1 MQYLFDTA
9 APIMEQIKS
18 INGAVAKFHL
28 TVDEFRARVLAYQ
41 YRFAHH
47 YLIGA
52 GNPVELATALVEAQI
67 PGATED
73 GNACLPVMRL
83 LSGRFDPTA
92 PKVSFNGIEGLTKF
106 RRNEGWSRYAGVHR
120 WLFQNGIHPDDAE
133 AKILASEG
141 GLTAILAEDRKKN
154 GKTRSKP
161 NEAFIKA
168 ATDEVKSRPAHSVEG
183 AEGENGLR
191 MVWAYVE
198 NGTVRLGGVVSNS
211 EPLAKAAAAKFG
223 ATKPQTIGV
232 SREIIAQAE
241 KQAASM
247 AALRASV
254 TVGEQA

>member
-28 TVDEFRARVLAYQ
+28 SVDEFRARVLAYQ
-41 YRFAHH
+41 YRFSHH

-52 GNPVELATALVEAQI
+52 GDPVELATALVQAQI
-67 PGATED
+67 PGAGAD
-73 GNACLPVMRL
+73 DNACLPVMRL
-83 LSGRFDPTA
+83 LSGRFDPAA
-92 PKVSFNGIEGLTKF
+92 PKVSFNGHDDLTKF

-120 WLFQNGIHPDDAE
+120 WLFQSQTHPDEAE
-133 AKILASEG
+133 AKILAFPG

-154 GKTRSKP
+154 GKTRAKP
-161 NEAFIKA
+161 SEAF
-168 ATDEVKSRPAHSVEG
+168 VKVAIEDVKTRPAHEVEG
-183 AEGENGLR
+183 AAQETGLR

-198 NGTVRLGGVVSNS
+198 NGVVHLGGVVSNS
-211 EPLAKAAAAKFG
+211 EQAAKAAAAKYG
-223 ATKPQTIGV
+223 ATKPQSIGV
-232 SREIIAQAE
+232 SRAIMAEAE

-254 TVGEQA
+254 TGGEEA